1 MLNNASKGVVTALFL
16 ALSSSAHAQN
26 FYADKQITL
35 LVGSGVG
42 GGYDLYA
49 RLVARHWPK
58 HIPGTPS
65 FVVQNLPAAGSLVAM
80 NNIANSSPKDGT
92 HIGAV
97 QNHIGVEP
105 IMGITG
111 APENARYDARKLN
124 WIGSAAKEVAVVIAW
139 HDSGFKTFKDLQER
153 TMLVGSPGVAT
164 SSSVYANL
172 LNELAGTKFKV
183 ITGYNTPAAIDL
195 ALERNEI
202 QGRTGWYVS
211 SMLSGKK
218 QWLDEGKINVL
229 LQLAVDKHEAFPNV
243 PLVTDYVTDPLKRAQ
258 LQFAFSWQQ
267 MGRPFVAPAEV
278 PQDRVKLLR
287 DSFMKTMADPAARA
301 EGAKLGLEISPMS
314 GEEVQALIASIY
326 ATPAS
331 TVDPIRAIIVPK
343 R

>member
-1 MLNNASKGVVTALFL
+1 MLNRASKGLIAAFL
-16 ALSSSAHAQN
+16 AGVSPSAQAQD
-26 FYADKQITL
+26 FFADKQITMI
-35 LVGSGVG
+35 VGSGVG

-49 RLVARHWPK
+49 RLIARHWPS
-58 HIPGTPS
+58 HIPGSPAI
-65 FVVQNLPAAGSLVAM
+65 VVQNMPGAGSLVAM
-80 NNIANSSPKDGT
+80 NTIANSSPKDGT
-92 HIGAV
+92 YIGAV

-111 APENARYDARKLN
+111 APGNARYDARKLN
-124 WIGSAAKEVAVVIAW
+124 WIGSAAKEVAVVVAW
-139 HDSGFKTFKDLQER
+139 HTSGFKTFEDLQQR

-229 LQLAVDKHEAFPNV
+229 LQLAVEKHDALPNV
-243 PLVTDYVTDPLKRAQ
+243 PLVTDYVSDPEKRAQ
-258 LQFAFSWQQ
+258 LEFAFSWQL

-278 PQDRVKLLR
+278 PADRVKLLR
-287 DSFMKTMADPAARA
+287 ESFTKTMMDPAAKA
-301 EGAKLGLEISPMS
+301 DGAKLGLEISPMT
-314 GEEVQALIASIY
+314 GEEVQALIARIY
-326 ATPAS
+326 DTPPS
-331 TVDPIRAIIVPK
+331 TVSRIRSIIVPK
-343 R
+343 